1 MFLLYSC
8 NEMEEKF
15 NIEKEL
21 KKLPQKPGVYIMHD
35 KDDKIIYVGKAISLK
50 RRVTSYFRKT
60 KKTQRIL
67 NMVALIDHFEY
78 IVCDNEAE
86 ALVLECNL
94 IKKNMP
100 KFNVLLK
107 DDKTYPYIKINVKA
121 KFPDVYIT
129 RRVLNDG
136 ARYFGPYPNSGAAKE
151 MVEFIKTRF
160 KIRQC
165 KSFKYKDR
173 ACLNY
178 YIKKCSGPCMGYISE
193 ADYRKRINQIIS
205 ILDGNVKDVE
215 KELKNEMELAS
226 QKMEYEKAALLRDEL
241 YAVQAISQRQK
252 VANISDNDIDVIGF
266 AKNNEKICVEVFYI
280 RNSKM
285 IGRDNFFLNGLNDE
299 ADSELTEEFIERFY
313 SDKDILPN
321 KIMCRNDFEDRE
333 IFEQYLTKKAGRN
346 VEIKVPKIGEK
357 VRLVEMA
364 ENNAKI
370 TLENKEKSH
379 KNVIVELKDTLGLSR
394 LPRKIESFDISN
406 ISGTYMVAGM
416 CVMID
421 GQIRKNLSRRFKI
434 KTVIGQ
440 DDPKSMEE
448 VVTRRLRHSI
458 NLMGELEQ
466 RDDIE
471 SKYNQNA
478 NSSVINENSY
488 NLSED
493 NSVDDEGIKDNLL
506 NRIDWDRVKK
516 LPKEILQKYDS
527 SKGFGRLPDLIL
539 ADGGITQIRATKAAI
554 RNIENEIG
562 TTLNIAVYGMVK
574 NDKHQTRALMD
585 ENRNEMEI
593 SEDLFNLITNFQN
606 EVHNTAIG
614 YHKMLRDKSMV
625 KSELDNI
632 SGIGNVKKI
641 ELLKKFGSV
650 ENIAKASVD
659 EIASVKGI
667 NKELAEKISKEL
679 TKKF

>member
-1 MFLLYSC
+1 
-8 NEMEEKF
+8 MEEKF

-193 ADYRKRINQIIS
+193 EYYRKRINQIIS

-379 KNVIVELKDTLGLSR
+379 KNVIVELKDTLGLNR

-471 SKYNQNA
+471 SKDNQNA
-478 NSSVINENSY
+478 NSGVINENSY

-493 NSVDDEGIKDNLL
+493 NSMDDEGIKDNLL
-506 NRIDWDRVKK
+506 NGIDWDRVKK
-516 LPKEILQKYDS
+516 LPKEILEKYDG

-679 TKKF
+679 TKKL